1 MKVRGASLRMTRF
14 HLCWFSSCRVN
25 KGGGSSTASIPET
38 IGRGTCEV
46 VWLLLDGVWEER
58 CLIQIIRV
66 YVLEMWVWVVE
77 ARLGSRWVRCKV
89 FICVGYVAGWY
100 GL

>member
-1 MKVRGASLRMTRF
+1 MHDKISPLLSSGMSCSAVSGW
-14 HLCWFSSCRVN
+14 WFSSCRVN

-77 ARLGSRWVRCKV
+77 ARLGSRWV
-89 FICVGYVAGWY
+89 
-100 GL
+100 